1 MARQPNIPHEAL
13 DLDTL
18 NSRSYA
24 LARFLSRLF
33 NPIYVNIAS
42 FLIVGVAALSTPAAG
57 LKWAA
62 LCVLV
67 LIVPPTTFYYVRLR
81 QGRYSDEDVSV
92 RQQRNEL
99 YLIGLIWVLI
109 SIAAL
114 SFVGLPRPFL
124 ALMIGALAMGLTG
137 GVINLFWKISAHSS
151 SIASAAT
158 IALLYWRPL
167 GIVLWACA
175 IAVGWARVRTRNH
188 TPMQVLA
195 GFGCAAIIV
204 LVVFGL
210 VGMRG

>member
-1 MARQPNIPHEAL
+1 MARQPNIPHEAY
-13 DLDTL
+13 DLDTF
-18 NSRSYA
+18 NGRGYA
-24 LARFLSRLF
+24 LARFLSRVF
-33 NPIYVNIAS
+33 NPIFVNIGS
-42 FLIVGVAALSTPAAG
+42 FLIVGSASMSTLAAG
-57 LKWAA
+57 LTWAG

-67 LIVPPTTFYYVRLR
+67 LIVPPTTFYYFRLR
-81 QGRYSDEDVSV
+81 QGAYSDEDVSI
-92 RQQRNEL
+92 REQRNEL
-99 YLIGLIWVLI
+99 YLIGFIWVLI
-109 SIAAL
+109 AIVL
-114 SFVGLPRPFL
+114 LNFVGLPRPFL
-124 ALMIGALAMGLTG
+124 ALMIGALAMGLVG
-137 GVINLFWKISAHSS
+137 GLINLFWKISAHAS

-195 GFGCAAIIV
+195 GFGSAAVIV

>member
-13 DLDTL
+13 DIDTL

-24 LARFLSRLF
+24 LARFLSRVF
-33 NPIYVNIAS
+33 NPIFVNIGS
-42 FLIVGVAALSTPAAG
+42 FFIVGFASMSTPAAG

-67 LIVPPTTFYYVRLR
+67 LIVPPTSFYYVRLR
-81 QGRYSDEDVSV
+81 QGAYSDEDVSV

-124 ALMIGALAMGLTG
+124 ALMIGALAMGLIG
-137 GVINLFWKISAHSS
+137 GLINLFWKISAHAS

-167 GIVLWACA
+167 GILLWACA

-195 GFGCAAIIV
+195 GFGTAAMIV

-210 VGMRG
+210 IGTRG

>member
-1 MARQPNIPHEAL
+1 MARQPNIPHEAY
-13 DLDTL
+13 DLYTF
-18 NSRSYA
+18 NGRGYA
-24 LARFLSRLF
+24 LARFLSRVF
-33 NPIYVNIAS
+33 NPIFVNIGS
-42 FLIVGVAALSTPAAG
+42 FLIVGSASMSTLAAG
-57 LKWAA
+57 LTWAG

-67 LIVPPTTFYYVRLR
+67 LIVPPTTFYYFRLR
-81 QGRYSDEDVSV
+81 QGAYSDEDVSI
-92 RQQRNEL
+92 REQRNEL
-99 YLIGLIWVLI
+99 YLIGFIWVLI
-109 SIAAL
+109 AIVL
-114 SFVGLPRPFL
+114 LNFVGLPRPFL
-124 ALMIGALAMGLTG
+124 ALMIGALAMGLVG
-137 GVINLFWKISAHSS
+137 GLINLFWKISAHAS

-195 GFGCAAIIV
+195 GFGSAAVIV